1 MSAGENNQF
10 LASANLLSTTGT
22 LDPSIA
28 VTELRLPDGRV
39 LHLETSLLVSASRS
53 TSPSASASVAV
64 EAAGTTILPI
74 LEERLDIS
82 RRTIETGKV
91 RLHKT
96 VQEFEAVLDEP
107 LAVRTYDIE
116 HVLLNQPVET
126 APGVR
131 TEGDTTIY
139 PLVEEQLVLTKQLVL
154 KEEIRVTR
162 RDTERR
168 DTQSVTLRREHL
180 VVEREAL
187 K

>member
-1 MSAGENNQF
+1 MQ
-10 LASANLLSTTGT
+10 LAER
-22 LDPSIA
+22 I
-28 VTELRLPDGRV
+28 ELQLPDGRILRLATSV
-39 LHLETSLLVSASRS
+39 LLAAPANLQA
-53 TSPSASASVAV
+53 
-64 EAAGTTILPI
+64 EAPGTITIPI
-74 LEERLDIS
+74 VEERLDIS
-82 RRTIETGKV
+82 RKTVETGKV

-116 HVLLNQPVET
+116 HIVLNKPVET

-139 PLVEEQLVLTKQLVL
+139 SLVEEQLVLTKQLIL
-154 KEEIRVTR
+154 KEEVRVTR

-168 DTQSVTLRREHL
+168 DTQSVTLRREH
-180 VVEREAL
+180 VAVEREAI